1 MNKKIAFPLS
11 ALALLTLTAVP
22 ALPVAAQTSLPQ
34 GRYKTACLP
43 IGKNDRHGFIAEVV
57 IEGSVLSA
65 TAQSYAHDDCD
76 VPTVEVDYRGAIEEA
91 RRQEN
96 HIDFVQRTGPFV
108 YTLLL
113 PEVTTYYNANVDSA
127 GCALDGWETGVPR
140 DVSGKT
146 CAPYTF
152 PEVGSRLKDRLWI
165 KGDRISFGHLPLSWQ
180 NEADGGFPETSSSID
195 FVRVSD

>member
-11 ALALLTLTAVP
+11 ALALMALAAAP
-22 ALPVAAQTSLPQ
+22 AEAETMLPQ
-34 GRYKTACLP
+34 GHYKTACLP
-43 IGKNDRHGFIAEVV
+43 IGKNDRHGLIAEVT
-57 IEGSVLSA
+57 IEGAVLSA
-65 TAQSYAHDDCD
+65 TAQSYAHDNCD
-76 VPTVEVDYRGAIEEA
+76 VPTVKAEYRGVIEEA
-91 RRQEN
+91 SRQEN
-96 HIDFVQRTGPFV
+96 HIDFVQRTGPFL

-113 PEVTTYYNANVDSA
+113 PEVTTYYNANIGSA
-127 GCALDGWETGVPR
+127 GCDLGDWETGVPR

-180 NEADGGFPETSSSID
+180 NEADGGFPQTSSPIS
-195 FVRVSD
+195 FVKIED